1 MNKKILFTI
10 LGIAVMILL
19 IVFVSNKPAE
29 ESPVKEPS
37 EEESTEDMPISDE
50 SKVVK
55 DDEEVEKND
64 KIISPTDCG
73 KAVLKDSKNQK
84 GFDCIVEASK
94 ACDPAFITI
103 SLSYN
108 YLKMVDVT
116 AAAFSEIRGPEE
128 DKCIFYMRLDEID
141 LRFSLLV
148 PKKKVDEGETL
159 ADQLRGTE
167 GICRFETADLTA
179 LLYKWREGNFSSED
193 FDVGECEGEYFDQ
206 DALF

>member
-29 ESPVKEPS
+29 ESPVKEPA
-37 EEESTEDMPISDE
+37 EEDSTEDMVISDE

-84 GFDCIVEASK
+84 GFDCIIEASK
-94 ACDPAFITI
+94 TCDPAFITI